1 MARQAR
7 MITKYNCQYWR
18 DNRDSMLNFLLQV
31 HAGVKGIVRNE
42 EEEPLV
48 KATVAVG
55 KMKPV
60 KTTNNGEYWKLIL
73 PGNYSVVSV
82 ALDAFSFDNQIIYP
96 VGNSRGI

>member
-7 MITKYNCQYWR
+7 LITKYNSQYWR
-18 DNRDSMLNFLLQV
+18 DNRDSILNFLLQV

-73 PGNYSVVSV
+73 PGNYSVVS
-82 ALDAFSFDNQIIYP
+82 ACWGGEGS
-96 VGNSRGI
+96 